1 MGNNGCRG
9 RRNRDQEENGNT
21 GWQGL
26 QCTAT
31 NCTKANWIRK
41 FSEKNLVRGR
51 VVVAFKYSMWKILG
65 EKQNL
70 LLLLIAQNCDMAK
83 DIPIESEAVTNCHPH
98 PWSNEAW
105 ASNPPPMTILW
116 TLNWTPPPSFFTGP
130 PHAVTPRWIDSN
142 VLNALNTSL
151 WGSLPPPCRP
161 FCHNILQQF
170 SATLKHNWLLS
181 QFYAT
186 STPTAWAEELL
197 GSGEDLQKCSLIC
210 RNSNNWIMVIL

>member
-1 MGNNGCRG
+1 M
-9 RRNRDQEENGNT
+9 RNRICFCCWLHKIVTWPRISPLSLKQ
-21 GWQGL
+21 WQ
-26 QCTAT
+26 TAT
-31 NCTKANWIRK
+31 PTLDQMKPER
-41 FSEKNLVRGR
+41 
-51 VVVAFKYSMWKILG
+51 
-65 EKQNL
+65 
-70 LLLLIAQNCDMAK
+70 LI
-83 DIPIESEAVTNCHPH
+83 
-98 PWSNEAW
+98 
-105 ASNPPPMTILW
+105 PPPMWILW

-151 WGSLPPPCRP
+151 WGSLPPPCRL